1 MHTILLL
8 HMISRRNIRID
19 VLQTIYALSQ
29 QEAANPRDIAEARI
43 MKRIEETSALLV
55 MNLHL
60 MMRLSSFILNV
71 ANKRASKMI
80 RTLDDEQV
88 NVKLAD
94 NLFTK
99 TLAGNATY
107 TDLVKKY
114 VRPEWIDE
122 EFLKKVFIPFTET
135 PEYVA
140 YIATNSRESNSEKA
154 ILVHLFDVCITR
166 NELTQSFLEEHFL
179 YANTDQE
186 MIGGW
191 LDKILTHAS
200 SFNFNRILSD
210 EKIAFACDLM
220 LCYFDKKEVVFN
232 LIEPKLVNWDAD
244 RVAII
249 DLIILHLGICEL
261 LYFEQIPEKVT
272 INEYIDLAK
281 LYSTQQSGQ
290 FVNGLLD
297 NVRKELHEQNKIIK
311 KSGRNN

>member
-1 MHTILLL
+1 
-8 HMISRRNIRID
+8 MISRRNIRID
-19 VLQTIYALSQ
+19 VLQTIYALTQ
-29 QEAANPRDIAEARI
+29 QDAVNPHDVAQNRI
-43 MKRIEETSALLV
+43 LKRIEETSALLV
-55 MNLHL
+55 VNLHL
-60 MMRLSSFILNV
+60 MMRLSAFILNV

-88 NVKLAD
+88 NIKLAD
-94 NLFTK
+94 NQYTK
-99 TLAGNATY
+99 LLAGNSSY

-135 PEYVA
+135 PEYIN
-140 YIATNSRESNSEKA
+140 YIASNSRDMHSEKA
-154 ILVHLFDVCITR
+154 ILIHLFDVCISR
-166 NELTQSFLEEHFL
+166 NELTQSFLEEHFI
-179 YANTDQE
+179 YASTDQE

-191 LDKILTHAS
+191 LDKVLTHAS

-210 EKIAFACDLM
+210 EKVAFACDLITS
-220 LCYFDKKEVVFN
+220 YFNKKEVVFN

-244 RVAII
+244 RVAIL

-297 NVRKELHEQNKIIK
+297 NVRKELHEENKIIK